1 MKTLNEKEKKLQ
13 EVLNK
18 LQVLN
23 LQSYDQIENYEFL
36 KSQKNQLE
44 IEKQELENKFNK
56 LEYEN
61 ENLKLRIKQA
71 ETQRKADNYKEKKFE
86 KKIDELNQETDSLID
101 ELDKWQM

>member
-44 IEKQELENKFNK
+44 IEKQELENKFNIYVCH
-56 LEYEN
+56 LSISS
-61 ENLKLRIKQA
+61 IKV
-71 ETQRKADNYKEKKFE
+71 FV
-86 KKIDELNQETDSLID
+86 S
-101 ELDKWQM
+101 